1 MTIVTFVFYRENLEW
16 LARATNWAKFTATA
30 SLGVI
35 HRVSI
40 IIVQGSSLMNVCFA
54 CLFVCICSLLLF
66 VCFSLFQVF
75 FFLLIL
81 RYLLALVCFRWSVA
95 CVCLHL
101 FSFLFYMFA
110 FVLFV
115 CICLMFKVFKIS
127 FCFSCMFVVLQARL
141 LVNVFIT

>member
-1 MTIVTFVFYRENLEW
+1 MITRKPIMTIVTFVFYRENLEW

-54 CLFVCICSLLLF
+54 CLFAF
-66 VCFSLFQVF
+66 VHFYC
-75 FFLLIL
+75 
-81 RYLLALVCFRWSVA
+81 LLALVCFRWSVA

-101 FSFLFYMFA
+101 FSFLFYMF
-110 FVLFV
+110 VLFV
-115 CICLMFKVFKIS
+115 CICLIFKVFKIS